1 MEDDFKMIEEPDE
14 NDAKN
19 DKFKSKKRKKK
30 RKLTKKAKI
39 LIVFILLIIIGVLA
53 FVLYTQSKSNT
64 KTKENRKEEKEEV
77 TEEEKQVQI
86 VDLSS
91 NSRPYAVM
99 INNNKAV
106 WGYQAGLQDAY
117 ITYEIIVEGGI
128 TRMMALF
135 RDQDTARIASVR
147 SSRHYYLD
155 YVMEND
161 AIYAHIGW
169 SPQAQS
175 DIKTYDIDIINAD
188 NSSAFTWDSSLRKIA
203 KEHRAYTSM
212 EKLRQAA
219 EKKGYRTTSDED
231 LLLEYQADSLDLA
244 NYEGAVVANTVRIP
258 YSSSHVTSYQYDS
271 ENKVYKRY
279 QNGTEHKD
287 YVTGIQYTTKN
298 IITYKVHNYTL
309 NDGYSG
315 GRQGLNNV
323 GNGEGYFISEGY
335 AIPITWE
342 KTSRSSKTIY
352 RIKATGEKLVVNDGN
367 TFIQIQPDS
376 QTLAIE

>member
-1 MEDDFKMIEEPDE
+1 M
-14 NDAKN
+14 
-19 DKFKSKKRKKK
+19 SKEKRKK
-30 RKLTKKAKI
+30 RKLSKKAKI
-39 LIVFILLIIIGVLA
+39 VIVVILLLIIGVLV
-53 FVLYTQSKSNT
+53 FFLLTGKDQPEKK
-64 KTKENRKEEKEEV
+64 KTKKK
-77 TEEEKQVQI
+77 TITQEEEQIKI

-117 ITYEIIVEGGI
+117 ITYEMIVEGGI

-135 RDQDTARIASVR
+135 RDKDTARIASVR

-155 YVMEND
+155 YVLEND

-169 SPQAQS
+169 SPRAQS
-175 DIKTYDIDIINAD
+175 DISSLGIDKINAD
-188 NSSAFTWDSSLRKIA
+188 NSSAFTWDSSLRNIA
-203 KEHRAYTSM
+203 REHRAYTSM
-212 EKLRQAA
+212 EKLRAAA
-219 EKKGYRTTSDED
+219 EKKGYRTTTDQD
-231 LLLEYQADSLDLA
+231 LLLTYQAKPLDLA
-244 NYEGAVVANTVRIP
+244 SYEGAVPANTVRIP
-258 YSSSHVTSYQYDS
+258 YSTSHLTSYGYDA

-279 QNGTEHKD
+279 QNNMEHKD
-287 YVTGIQYTTKN
+287 YVTGMQYTAKN

-315 GRQGLNNV
+315 GRQDLNNI
-323 GNGEGYFISEGY
+323 GSGEGYYISEGY

-342 KTSRSSKTIY
+342 KTSRSSQTVYKV
-352 RIKATGEKLVVNDGN
+352 KATGKELVVNDGN

-376 QTLAIE
+376 QTLTIE

>member
-1 MEDDFKMIEEPDE
+1 MNDEFKMIEEPDE
-14 NDAKN
+14 NEN
-19 DKFKSKKRKKK
+19 NTMKSKKHKKKRKK
-30 RKLTKKAKI
+30 LSKKAKI
-39 LIVFILLIIIGVLA
+39 IISVVVVLLIVIGVLA
-53 FVLYTQSKSNT
+53 FVLLTQDKNSA
-64 KTKENRKEEKEEV
+64 KTKEPEKKKKEITK
-77 TEEEKQVQI
+77 EEKQVQI

-117 ITYEIIVEGGI
+117 ITYEMIVEGGI

-135 RDQDTARIASVR
+135 RDKDTARIASVR

-175 DIKTYDIDIINAD
+175 DISSYDIDVINAN
-188 NSSAFTWDSSLRKIA
+188 NSSAFTWDSALRNIA
-203 KEHRAYTSM
+203 REHRAYTSM
-212 EKLRQAA
+212 AKLKEVAA
-219 EKKGYRTTSDED
+219 KKGYRTTTDED
-231 LLLEYQADSLDLA
+231 LLLKYQAEPLDLA
-244 NYEGAVVANTVRIP
+244 SYDGAVPANTVRIP
-258 YSSSHVTSYQYDS
+258 YSSSHLTSYGYDA

-279 QNGTEHKD
+279 QNNTEHKD
-287 YVTGIQYTTKN
+287 YVTGLQYTAKN
-298 IITYKVHNYTL
+298 IITYKVHNYRL

-323 GNGEGYFISEGY
+323 GSGEGYYISDGY

-342 KTSRSSKTIY
+342 KHSRSSKTIY
-352 RIKATGEKLVVNDGN
+352 KVKATGEELVVNDGN

-376 QTLAIE
+376 QTLTIE

>member
-1 MEDDFKMIEEPDE
+1 MNDEFKMIEEPDE
-14 NDAKN
+14 NEN
-19 DKFKSKKRKKK
+19 NTMKSKKHKKKRKK
-30 RKLTKKAKI
+30 LSKKAKI
-39 LIVFILLIIIGVLA
+39 IILVVVVLLTVIGVLA
-53 FVLYTQSKSNT
+53 FVLLTQDKNSA
-64 KTKENRKEEKEEV
+64 KTKEPEKKKKEITK
-77 TEEEKQVQI
+77 EEKQVQI

-117 ITYEIIVEGGI
+117 ITYEMIVEGGI

-135 RDQDTARIASVR
+135 RDKDTARIASVR

-175 DIKTYDIDIINAD
+175 DISSYDIDVINAN
-188 NSSAFTWDSSLRKIA
+188 NSSAFTWDSALRNIA
-203 KEHRAYTSM
+203 REHRAYTSM
-212 EKLRQAA
+212 AKLKEVAA
-219 EKKGYRTTSDED
+219 KKGYRTTTDED
-231 LLLEYQADSLDLA
+231 LLLKYQAEPLDLA
-244 NYEGAVVANTVRIP
+244 SYEGAVPANTVRIP
-258 YSSSHVTSYQYDS
+258 YSSSHLTSYGYDA

-279 QNGTEHKD
+279 QNNTEHKD
-287 YVTGIQYTTKN
+287 YVTGLQYTAKN
-298 IITYKVHNYTL
+298 IITYKVHNYRL

-323 GNGEGYFISEGY
+323 GSGEGYYISEGY

-342 KTSRSSKTIY
+342 KHSRSSKTIY
-352 RIKATGEKLVVNDGN
+352 KVKATGEELVVNDGN

-376 QTLAIE
+376 QTLTIE

>member
-1 MEDDFKMIEEPDE
+1 M
-14 NDAKN
+14 
-19 DKFKSKKRKKK
+19 SKEKRRK
-30 RKLTKKAKI
+30 RKLRLSRKAKI
-39 LIVFILLIIIGVLA
+39 IIIVLLLIVIGVLA
-53 FVLYTQSKSNT
+53 FVLLTQ
-64 KTKENRKEEKEEV
+64 EKEVKEKKEKKKEI
-77 TEEEKQVQI
+77 TQEEKQVQI

-117 ITYEIIVEGGI
+117 ITYEMIVEGGI

-135 RDQDTARIASVR
+135 RDKDTARIASVR

-175 DIKTYDIDIINAD
+175 DIRSYDIDVINAD
-188 NSSAFTWDSSLRKIA
+188 NSSAFTWDNSLRNIA
-203 KEHRAYTSM
+203 REHRAYTSM
-212 EKLRQAA
+212 SKLKAAA
-219 EKKGYRTTSDED
+219 EKKGYRTTTDED
-231 LLLEYQADSLDLA
+231 LLLKYQADPLNLA
-244 NYEGAVVANTVRIP
+244 NYDGVIPANVVRIP
-258 YSSSHVTSYQYDS
+258 YSSGHLTSYEYDPQ
-271 ENKVYKRY
+271 NKVYKRY
-279 QNGTEHKD
+279 QNHTEHKD
-287 YVTGIQYTTKN
+287 YVTGLQYTTKN

-323 GNGEGYFISEGY
+323 GSGEGYYISEGY

-342 KTSRSSKTIY
+342 KTSRSSKTVY
-352 RIKATGEKLVVNDGN
+352 KVKATGEDLVVNDGN

-376 QTLAIE
+376 QTLTIE